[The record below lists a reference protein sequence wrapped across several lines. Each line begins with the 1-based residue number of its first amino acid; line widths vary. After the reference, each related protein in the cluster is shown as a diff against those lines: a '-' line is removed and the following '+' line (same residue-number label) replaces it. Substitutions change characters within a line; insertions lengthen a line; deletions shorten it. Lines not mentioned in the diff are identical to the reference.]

1 MAFIEMSC
9 NCSASFQ
16 ADVSDAGNESMVI
29 MWAQQF
35 VSAHGT
41 CGFMNLVKTDK
52 PETHRVIDWDT
63 DVKYKE
69 SGINEIE

>member
-1 MAFIEMSC
+1 
-9 NCSASFQ
+9 
-16 ADVSDAGNESMVI
+16 MVI

-52 PETHRVIDWDT
+52 PETHRVLDWDT